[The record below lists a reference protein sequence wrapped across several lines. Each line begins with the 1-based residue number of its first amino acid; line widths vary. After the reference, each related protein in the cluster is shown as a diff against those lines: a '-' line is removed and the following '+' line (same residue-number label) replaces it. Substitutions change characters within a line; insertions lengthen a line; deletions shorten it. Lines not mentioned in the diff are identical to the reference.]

1 MSIVVERLSKRYWLE
16 QAPAHTFQHLVGQF
30 LRVLERGQPFWAL
43 RDVSFAIEPG
53 ESVGL
58 IGGNGAGKSTL
69 LRLICNVG
77 RPTSGRVRIDGRVA
91 ALLELGAGFHP
102 YLTGRQN
109 LYVTAVVSGLRR
121 REVDAL
127 FDDIVDF
134 AEIGPFID
142 QPLRTYSSGMRM
154 RLAFA
159 VAIHVDPAVLLV
171 DEVLTVGDFAF
182 QAKCA
187 GRIEAFQRQGKTLVL
202 TSHDM
207 DMVRR
212 LCERAIWLER
222 GRLVM
227 DGPADSVVTA
237 YLRRHGRQSSQPAPM
252 AIGHPRSHLV
262 GLQP

>member
-1 MSIVVERLSKRYWLE
+1 VSVVVERLSKRYWLE
-16 QAPAHTFQHLVGQF
+16 QAHAQTFQHLVGQF
-30 LRVLERGQPFWAL
+30 IRVLGRGQPFWAL
-43 RDVSFAIEPG
+43 RDVSFAIRTG

-58 IGGNGAGKSTL
+58 IGSNGAGKSTL
-69 LRLICNVG
+69 LRLICGVG
-77 RPTSGRVRIDGRVA
+77 RPTVGRVHVDGRVA

-102 YLTGRQN
+102 HLTGRQN

-121 REVDAL
+121 REVDVL
-127 FDDIVDF
+127 YDDIVDF

-159 VAIHVDPAVLLV
+159 VAIHVDPVVLMV

-187 GRIEAFQRQGKTLVL
+187 ARIEAFQRRGRTLVM

-207 DMVRR
+207 DMVRH
-212 LCERAIWLER
+212 LCERVLWLDR

-227 DGPADSVVTA
+227 DGPAEIVVAA
-237 YLRRHGRQSSQPAPM
+237 YLKAQGRAAAPPVPVAAGHGRQ
-252 AIGHPRSHLV
+252 LV
-262 GLQP
+262 GVKT